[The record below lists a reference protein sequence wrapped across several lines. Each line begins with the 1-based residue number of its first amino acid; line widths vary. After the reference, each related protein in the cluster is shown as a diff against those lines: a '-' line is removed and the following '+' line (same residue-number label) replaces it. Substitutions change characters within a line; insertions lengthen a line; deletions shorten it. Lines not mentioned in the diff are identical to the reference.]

1 MLERAGAAASKP
13 EDLGAEFGLLDDGYH
28 LSPAQAQAILDLRL
42 HRLTGL
48 EQDKIID
55 EYREI
60 LTRIEDFMEILENPD
75 RLRAVIRGELEEVLE
90 QYGDERRTRIM
101 IDHSEMTVEDLISD
115 EDVVVTLSHAG
126 YAKAQPLSDYTAQ
139 KRGGKGKSATSM
151 KDEDFIDK
159 LFVASMHDTVLFF
172 TSVGKVY
179 WKRVYELPIA
189 SRGARGRPIINL
201 LPLEEDERVSAVLTV
216 REYSEDQYI
225 FFATRNGC
233 LLYTSPSPRDATLSR
248 MPSSA

>member
-1 MLERAGAAASKP
+1 MLERAGAAGSKP
-13 EDLGAEFGLLDDGYH
+13 DDLGDEFGMLDDGYH

-48 EQDKIID
+48 EQDKILD

-60 LTRIEDFMEILENPD
+60 LTRIEGFMEILENPD
-75 RLRAVIRGELEEVLE
+75 RLREVIREELQEVLE
-90 QYGDERRTRIM
+90 QYGDERRTQIM

-189 SRGARGRPIINL
+189 SRGARG
-201 LPLEEDERVSAVLTV
+201 
-216 REYSEDQYI
+216 
-225 FFATRNGC
+225 
-233 LLYTSPSPRDATLSR
+233 LSLIHI
-248 MPSSA
+248 

>member
-1 MLERAGAAASKP
+1 MGSEMCIR
-13 EDLGAEFGLLDDGYH
+13 D
-28 LSPAQAQAILDLRL
+28 R
-42 HRLTGL
+42 
-48 EQDKIID
+48 
-55 EYREI
+55 YREI
-60 LTRIEDFMEILENPD
+60 LTRIEGFMEILENPD
-75 RLRAVIRGELEEVLE
+75 RLREVIREELQAVLE
-90 QYGDERRTRIM
+90 QYGDERRTQIM

-189 SRGARGRPIINL
+189 SR
-201 LPLEEDERVSAVLTV
+201 
-216 REYSEDQYI
+216 
-225 FFATRNGC
+225 
-233 LLYTSPSPRDATLSR
+233 
-248 MPSSA
+248 

>member
-1 MLERAGAAASKP
+1 M
-13 EDLGAEFGLLDDGYH
+13 LDDGYH

-48 EQDKIID
+48 EQDKILD

-60 LTRIEDFMEILENPD
+60 LTRIEGFMEILENPD
-75 RLRAVIRGELEEVLE
+75 RLREVIRGELQEVLE
-90 QYGDERRTRIM
+90 QYGDERRTQIM

-159 LFVASMHDTVLFF
+159 LFVASMHDTV
-172 TSVGKVY
+172 SVSY
-179 WKRVYELPIA
+179 THLTLPTKA
-189 SRGARGRPIINL
+189 
-201 LPLEEDERVSAVLTV
+201 
-216 REYSEDQYI
+216 
-225 FFATRNGC
+225 
-233 LLYTSPSPRDATLSR
+233 
-248 MPSSA
+248 